1 MKIKTI
7 ILALFSVLVLLSC
20 SEKDG
25 DWDPMKWEKTNYTST
40 KIEGK
45 KYIQVPKQG
54 SIYTFTCKNYNAFW
68 LSGINITTSGYGF
81 TIEKN
86 YIDGTMIKWDS
97 HHVNTDGCTIDI
109 EGNTMTVKFDYTDAM
124 KTFRIEVTAGD
135 IFESFY
141 FVQ

>member
-25 DWDPMKWEKTNYTST
+25 DWDPMKWEKTSYTST

-45 KYIQVPKQG
+45 KYIEIPQEG
-54 SIYTFTCKNYNAFW
+54 GICTFTCKNYNGFW

-86 YIDGTMIKWDS
+86 YVDGTMINWDS
-97 HHVNTDGCTIDI
+97 HHISTDGCTIDI
-109 EGNTMTVKFDYTDAM
+109 EGKTMTVKFDYTDAR
-124 KTFRIEVTAGD
+124 KTFKIGVSAGD
-135 IFESFY
+135 AFDTFY

>member
-1 MKIKTI
+1 MKIKTT
-7 ILALFSVLVLLSC
+7 ILALFSVLALLSC

-45 KYIQVPKQG
+45 KYIEIPQEG
-54 SIYTFTCKNYNAFW
+54 GICTFTCKNYNDFW

-86 YIDGTMIKWDS
+86 YVDGTMINWDS
-97 HHVNTDGCTIDI
+97 HHISTDGCTIDI
-109 EGNTMTVKFDYTDAM
+109 EGKTMTVKFDYTDAR
-124 KTFRIEVTAGD
+124 KTFKIGVSAGD
-135 IFESFY
+135 AFDTFY